1 MTYPTLRAIREVV
14 AQFRLEAKTSERIDA
29 GSRGKNAAIL
39 GLTAWVVATFAAS
52 AASLP
57 LPNIGFAQDLGLMLD
72 AGWRYYQGLRPHADY
87 HSPFGPV
94 LGMLFGVPMKL
105 FGPSY
110 SSLRFLPAFVSAGT
124 AFWAWAV
131 CGESL
136 RPLQRFSAAVAIGA
150 VAGGIYH
157 QGFSPEVLTFATF
170 YNRVGFGL
178 LAIVVLATLL
188 PFQNGGWQCGLVRD
202 ISVVIAVTT
211 MAFFKANFAVASI
224 PFVSWTI
231 WQRKRS
237 RAEWLAVGSAA
248 SLLGL
253 FFLAQIGFRPDLMIA
268 DLLMAA
274 SGRSKGVGYLFFP
287 VRNTLANYDFIGLM
301 ILQTVAL
308 AAPLSSWAG
317 MWRPQLQLL
326 TTLWLPGL
334 VGLALTVTQSHGDGR
349 GIILVISGMAAA
361 LAQRFPGNSK
371 DAGTD
376 SAIRRAI
383 GTLTLVFACLLFA
396 IPHATSYWT
405 LYRVSLNPGPPQ
417 FPPGQIR
424 ELYVGPYTDLGA
436 DYLPAMLEGIGLL
449 SRNCRPGD
457 SLQFLGGC
465 NIFSFSAGMRSPRKS
480 MLFWC
485 GMSTFSEKR
494 HPSLDAFEDTQFILK
509 LKDKYIILNT
519 WLAWKPI
526 YSYYLSS
533 HFETRDE
540 GKYFELLE
548 RRAVKSQ

>member
-1 MTYPTLRAIREVV
+1 MRDVV
-14 AQFRLEAKTSERIDA
+14 ARLALEAKTTPRIEAD
-29 GSRGKNAAIL
+29 SRGKKAAL
-39 GLTAWVVATFAAS
+39 FGLVAWVLAVFAVS

-94 LGMLFGVPMKL
+94 LGMLFGVPMTL

-110 SSLRFLPAFVSAGT
+110 ASLKFLPAVVSAGI

-131 CGESL
+131 CGDSL
-136 RPLQRFSAAVAIGA
+136 RPLARFFTAVAIGA

-157 QGFSPEVLTFATF
+157 QGFSPEILTFATF
-170 YNRVGFGL
+170 YNRVSFGL
-178 LAIVVLATLL
+178 LAIVVLATLV
-188 PFQNGGWQCGLVRD
+188 PFRDVGWRCSLLRD
-202 ISVVIAVTT
+202 ISVVVAITL

-224 PFVSWTI
+224 PFILWTT

-237 RAEWLAVGSAA
+237 RAEWLAIGTAG

-253 FFLAQIGFRPDLMIA
+253 FFLSQIGFRPDLMIA

-274 SGRSKGVGYLFFP
+274 SGRSKGVGYVFFP

-301 ILQTVAL
+301 ILQAVVL
-308 AAPLSSWAG
+308 VAPLSSWGG
-317 MWRPQLQLL
+317 MWKSQLQQLA
-326 TTLWLPGL
+326 TLWFPGL

-349 GIILVISGMAAA
+349 GIILVVSGMAAA
-361 LAQRFPGNSK
+361 LAQRFPGNTK
-371 DAGTD
+371 DFETD
-376 SAIRRAI
+376 SRVRRAV

-396 IPHATSYWT
+396 VPHATSYWT
-405 LYRVSLNPGPPQ
+405 LYRVSLSPGPPQ
-417 FPPGQIR
+417 FPPGHIR

-436 DYLPAMLEGIGLL
+436 EYLPALLEGISLL
-449 SRNCRPGD
+449 SRNCSPSD

-465 NIFSFSAGMRSPRKS
+465 NIFSFSAGMRSPKKS

-485 GMSTFSEKR
+485 GLSTFSEKR
-494 HPSLDAFEDTQFILK
+494 HPSPDAFDDTQFILK
-509 LKDKYIILNT
+509 LKDKYIVMDT
-519 WLAWKPI
+519 WLAWKPV

-548 RRAVKSQ
+548 RRDVKAE